1 NERPRTGVGQKSP
14 NPASLIG
21 LSSLRGACHGS
32 LTLVLSATQMS
43 FGSWPRF
50 EAKKR
55 LRPSGDSNGQPSAE
69 SASLTGPTGSAF
81 VQRGKGDPPSGQPC
95 APAAVATTKPM
106 TSTAAPAPVALRH
119 SVDLLLLAP

>member
-1 NERPRTGVGQKSP
+1 MYISPSPQEPAPPRVETNINERPRTGVGQKSP

-43 FGSWPRF
+43 FGSWPRV

-81 VQRGKGDPPSGQPC
+81 VQRGKRDPPSGQPC
-95 APAAVATTKPM
+95 APAAVATT
-106 TSTAAPAPVALRH
+106 
-119 SVDLLLLAP
+119 